1 LIHRFFVASN
11 CINPPFVRLED
22 QVAYQIKTV
31 LRLQPGD
38 EIIVLD
44 NSGVEWQVRLT
55 EMGKKSVQGQIEAQ
69 RRAQG
74 EPRVHLNL
82 YQGVLKGQKFEWV
95 LQKGTELGIST
106 FTPTLCQRSI
116 VRDLDT
122 LTKKETRWRQIIRE
136 AAEQSGRGKLPQLDQ
151 AQPFEAAIRQVQPGT
166 LMIMPWEEAG
176 GEPFKQVLSQV
187 KTSTIAL
194 FIGPEGGFTAAEA
207 MLAREAGARVVTLGP
222 RILRAETAG
231 LAACAAILYELDEWC

>member
-11 CINPPFVRLED
+11 YITPPVIYLED
-22 QVAYQIKTV
+22 EIAHQIRTV

-44 NSGVEWQVRLT
+44 NSGIEWQVRLT
-55 EMGKKSVQGQIEAQ
+55 EVGKKSIQGRVEAQ
-69 RRAQG
+69 KQAQG

-95 LQKGTELGIST
+95 LQKGTELGISA
-106 FTPTLCQRSI
+106 FTPTICRRSI
-116 VRDLDT
+116 VRDLEA
-122 LTKKETRWRQIIRE
+122 LAKKETRWRQIIRE

-151 AQPFEAAIRQVQPGT
+151 AQSFEAAIQQVQPGT

-176 GEPFKQVLSQV
+176 GEPLKQVLTQAEPS
-187 KTSTIAL
+187 KIAL
-194 FIGPEGGFTAAEA
+194 FIGPEGGFTAEEA
-207 MLAREAGARVVTLGP
+207 TLAREAGAKMVTLGP

-231 LAACAAILYELDEWC
+231 LAACVAILYELDEWR